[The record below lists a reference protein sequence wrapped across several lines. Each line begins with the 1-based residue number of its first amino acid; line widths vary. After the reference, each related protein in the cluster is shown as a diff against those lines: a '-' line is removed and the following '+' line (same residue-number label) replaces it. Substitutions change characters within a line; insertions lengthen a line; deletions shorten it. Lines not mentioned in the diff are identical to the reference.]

1 MSKFPP
7 DETFQDFSGNS
18 VIFKYYIHKQ
28 PGIVT
33 IYAEEVSDSATARHY
48 KMYDGSSEH
57 MAWLRLRELI
67 RQELNTKYFSS
78 SSEDPFEMMNYD
90 YFRGIISQNENDDSP
105 CFIVDGKLMTADN
118 LLELLS
124 AHVGHRFEIRL
135 SE

>member
-1 MSKFPP
+1 
-7 DETFQDFSGNS
+7 
-18 VIFKYYIHKQ
+18 
-28 PGIVT
+28 
-33 IYAEEVSDSATARHY
+33 
-48 KMYDGSSEH
+48 
-57 MAWLRLRELI
+57 
-67 RQELNTKYFSS
+67 
-78 SSEDPFEMMNYD
+78 MMNYD